1 MKITAFSELTIDG
14 RMTVTPGGSSKAL
27 FGYYGDEM
35 RAWFHGQ
42 RASHDAIMV
51 GAGTVRADD
60 PELTV
65 RHAPGLSPVRVIPTN
80 DGAIPDGSH
89 VLTDGHPTWFAVPD
103 DLPEPVR
110 ERLRRHEGIDLI
122 DAGHEKVD
130 LIRLVAALEQRG
142 VQSLMVEGGSRLL
155 HALFAHGLIDRIV
168 IKHIPVL
175 TGAVDA
181 SSYISRGSGAIHVP
195 HSRWHVVQWRLIGG
209 VGVAIYERGDAS

>member
-35 RAWFHGQ
+35 RAWFHSQ
-42 RASHDAIMV
+42 RACHDAIMV

-65 RHAPGLSPVRVIPTN
+65 RHAPGRNPIRVIPTN
-80 DGAIPDGSH
+80 NGAIPDGAH

-103 DLPEPVR
+103 DLSDAVR
-110 ERLRRHEGIDLI
+110 ERLRRHEGIALI
-122 DAGHEKVD
+122 DAGPGQVD
-130 LIRLVAALEQRG
+130 LTRLVAALEWRG

-155 HALFAHGLIDRIV
+155 HALFAAGLIDRIV

-181 SSYISRGSGAIHVP
+181 APYLARGNSAIDVP
-195 HSRWHVVQWRLIGG
+195 QSRWHLVEWRLIGG
-209 VGVAIYERGDAS
+209 VGVAIYERGDAP